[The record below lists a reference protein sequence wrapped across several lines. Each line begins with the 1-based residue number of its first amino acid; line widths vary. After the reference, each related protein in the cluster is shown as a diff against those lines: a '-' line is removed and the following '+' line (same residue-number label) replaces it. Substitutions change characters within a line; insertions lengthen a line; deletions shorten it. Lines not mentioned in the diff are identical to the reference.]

1 MAAVNFA
8 DRLSERIRENDSRVV
23 VGLDPNPG
31 KFPAELK
38 AAWEQATDAAA
49 RALVLRDFCSIVI
62 RASEGLACAF
72 KPQIAFFEQFGSAGI
87 AVLEELLRDNPD
99 SIFIMDCKR
108 GDIGSTVEAY
118 ARAYLAGED
127 PSSAPFAADAL
138 TVNPYMGA
146 DTLQPFIDRAA
157 ACGGGLY
164 VLVRTSNPGS
174 GEFQNRLT
182 EGQSLYQRV
191 AEVVEKLNVDSHPA
205 RGYGSIGAVVG
216 ATYPEELGELRALM
230 PRTPL
235 LIPGYG
241 SQGGTSADTSAGF
254 DQAGLGA
261 IVNSS
266 RGIIFA
272 HRKGPFAVAD
282 ESHWESSVEAA
293 TRAMIDD
300 LAQHTPAGQLQNC
313 SQA

>member
-49 RALVLRDFCSIVI
+49 RALVLRDFCSSVI

-118 ARAYLAGED
+118 ARAYFELPGD
-127 PSSAPFAADAL
+127 PPAPMSCAAV
-138 TVNPYMGA
+138 THNPYLGLDSVLPYFPYLAEDRGM
-146 DTLQPFIDRAA
+146 FIL
-157 ACGGGLY
+157 CK
-164 VLVRTSNPGS
+164 TSNPS
-174 GEFQNRLT
+174 ALDFQDRLVDDR
-182 EGQSLYQRV
+182 SLYLIV
-191 AEVVEKLNVDSHPA
+191 AEQIELWGEEFIGECGFSSMGLVAGATHPYDGEAIRHAAPHALFLVPGIGTQGGKVDDA
-205 RGYGSIGAVVG
+205 RAFTDKRGNGAVFNFSRSVI
-216 ATYPEELGELRALM
+216 YPQLHGPHVEGLSGSEDFEALVRDAADFYRRALN
-230 PRTPL
+230 
-235 LIPGYG
+235 
-241 SQGGTSADTSAGF
+241 SALGF
-254 DQAGLGA
+254 
-261 IVNSS
+261 
-266 RGIIFA
+266 
-272 HRKGPFAVAD
+272 
-282 ESHWESSVEAA
+282 
-293 TRAMIDD
+293 
-300 LAQHTPAGQLQNC
+300 
-313 SQA
+313 